1 MRISLYWLRE
11 YVEADLPLSQL
22 VEKLNMIGLLVED
35 WKEAD
40 GDIILDIETYANR
53 PDTLGHLGVAR
64 EVAAVLNVPLK
75 KKAWPI
81 TEREEE
87 SSKLVEIQIKDADL
101 CPRYCGIIV
110 KNIPV
115 GPSPEWLRKRVEAMG
130 LKSVSNVVDVTN
142 YVLFSTAHPIHA
154 FDLEKISGNKIIVRK
169 AEKGETLKS
178 LEGKDIFLSPEML
191 VIADEEK
198 PVALAGVIGGEESG
212 VTEKTH
218 HVFIE
223 SAYFDPLSI
232 RKTSKETGIVTEASY
247 RFERGADVS
256 FPPQAALMA
265 ASLLTQMGG
274 VATRGVVDVYPRPRK
289 VKTLI
294 LRHHRIGELLGLEV
308 DKEFI
313 FRTLSSLGFD
323 IQEEN
328 SGIYKVKIPFF
339 RVDIEREADLIE
351 EIARFYGYDRIP
363 SQIPPLQK
371 LEPVPDPR
379 RERIEKLRQLLFH
392 QGFDEFINFSFFD
405 PQKEPLFKTGK
416 NPIQIRNPISS
427 KASVLRT
434 TLVAGLMEN
443 VLWNKNRGAE
453 GIHAFEIGNVYYWE
467 KQKICEQL
475 SLGLVTTGNLDDLQW
490 QGKNERT
497 DFFHLKGTCE
507 FLMEHLRYKPYA
519 FEEDDYPFFEP
530 GYSLSL
536 SYKEEKI
543 GHLGLLRRDILDSY
557 SLEESVWA
565 AELDLASLF
574 EKQPQS
580 FRFSPVA
587 RFPSVTR
594 DVSFLADRDTTYR
607 RIKEEVE
614 KLDIPYL
621 EEFILYDIFSGS
633 SIPKGKISLSLRFV
647 FRHPQRT
654 LLAEEVDKDQERII
668 QALKKSFN
676 FQLREG
682 GKIDK

>member
-1 MRISLYWLRE
+1 
-11 YVEADLPLSQL
+11 
-22 VEKLNMIGLLVED
+22 
-35 WKEAD
+35 
-40 GDIILDIETYANR
+40 
-53 PDTLGHLGVAR
+53 
-64 EVAAVLNVPLK
+64 
-75 KKAWPI
+75 
-81 TEREEE
+81 
-87 SSKLVEIQIKDADL
+87 
-101 CPRYCGIIV
+101 
-110 KNIPV
+110 
-115 GPSPEWLRKRVEAMG
+115 
-130 LKSVSNVVDVTN
+130 
-142 YVLFSTAHPIHA
+142 
-154 FDLEKISGNKIIVRK
+154 
-169 AEKGETLKS
+169 
-178 LEGKDIFLSPEML
+178 
-191 VIADEEK
+191 
-198 PVALAGVIGGEESG
+198 
-212 VTEKTH
+212 
-218 HVFIE
+218 
-223 SAYFDPLSI
+223 
-232 RKTSKETGIVTEASY
+232 
-247 RFERGADVS
+247 
-256 FPPQAALMA
+256 
-265 ASLLTQMGG
+265 
-274 VATRGVVDVYPRPRK
+274 
-289 VKTLI
+289 
-294 LRHHRIGELLGLEV
+294 
-308 DKEFI
+308 
-313 FRTLSSLGFD
+313 
-323 IQEEN
+323 
-328 SGIYKVKIPFF
+328 
-339 RVDIEREADLIE
+339 
-351 EIARFYGYDRIP
+351 
-363 SQIPPLQK
+363 
-371 LEPVPDPR
+371 
-379 RERIEKLRQLLFH
+379 
-392 QGFDEFINFSFFD
+392 
-405 PQKEPLFKTGK
+405 
-416 NPIQIRNPISS
+416 
-427 KASVLRT
+427 
-434 TLVAGLMEN
+434 
-443 VLWNKNRGAE
+443 
-453 GIHAFEIGNVYYWE
+453 
-467 KQKICEQL
+467 QL